1 MKKSFLKSIVVLI
14 MIVLVLSCSSDS
26 DSSTPCVPITCLNG
40 GVSNSSC
47 GCNCPTGYS
56 GNNCSTQ
63 LTPTQILVS
72 KVVISNFPA
81 TKPNGTSW
89 DFNPVNP
96 INNNPDLYLVFIN
109 STQTYFNS
117 VNNRFDDAV
126 AGNQYTYNFTTPVII
141 TSVNNLHNITLY
153 NYNTSGADDEMG
165 SVTFTP
171 YSNTNNFPS
180 IITVTDNVNGFQAQ
194 FHVTYQW

>member
-1 MKKSFLKSIVVLI
+1 MKKSFLKSIIGLI

-26 DSSTPCVPITCLNG
+26 DSSTPCTPIACLNG
-40 GVSNSSC
+40 GVSNSNC
-47 GCNCPTGYS
+47 GCNCPAGYS

-63 LTPTQILVS
+63 LTPTQILIS

-117 VNNRFDDAV
+117 VNNRFDDAI

-180 IITVTDNVNGFQAQ
+180 IIIVTDNVNGFQAQ